1 MDKDIPMHDLVE
13 SSVDPIVLI
22 DCEGTIRSANPAC
35 CECFQYDQSEL
46 IGENISLLMPQPHAS
61 NHTSYIKHYWKLAFL
76 ESWRKVGKEED
87 YLRNDEMDQYFPC
100 SLHCLKL

>member
-1 MDKDIPMHDLVE
+1 MENHESRCPFVANMNCSPSRLSQSPSDITNNHDNEIEKCSMDKDIPMHDLVE

-22 DCEGTIRSANPAC
+22 DCEGTIRLANPAC

-61 NHTSYIKHYWKLAFL
+61 NHTS
-76 ESWRKVGKEED
+76 
-87 YLRNDEMDQYFPC
+87 
-100 SLHCLKL
+100 